1 MSSNEI
7 FREHKIQITNHDSTL
22 LNDPECKDDDI
33 NFQIKGIA
41 KGAEP
46 CKCVILFVSRIL

>member
-22 LNDPECKDDDI
+22 LNDPECKDDDK
-33 NFQIKGIA
+33 NFQIKGIV